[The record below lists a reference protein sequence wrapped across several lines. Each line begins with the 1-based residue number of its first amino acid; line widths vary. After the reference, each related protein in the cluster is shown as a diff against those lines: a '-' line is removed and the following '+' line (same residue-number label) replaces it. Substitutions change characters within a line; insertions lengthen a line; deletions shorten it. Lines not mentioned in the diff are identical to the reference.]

1 MGLERIRG
9 TTGRL
14 PFLSLVKKL
23 KSRLTAERLEH
34 SLSVADMARF
44 LAKVHGLSV
53 KKAYVAGLLHDLARD
68 MPFHTLV
75 VYARKSHIPV
85 GRIELEEPVL
95 LHAPVGA
102 EVARREF
109 GVTDECILK
118 AISRHT
124 TGCSGMSALD
134 LVLYVSDYIE
144 PGRRFEGFGDGFE
157 DIENIRI
164 TALEDLKRAA
174 LMVMDCTVEYLIRQ
188 KRLIHPRTIR
198 ARNDLLRRM
207 AGFGREDKRLH
218 GIKTRIR
225 R

>member
-1 MGLERIRG
+1 MERIRR

-14 PFLSLVKKL
+14 PLLSLVKKL
-23 KSRLTAERLEH
+23 KRRLTAERLEH
-34 SLSVADMARF
+34 SLSVADTACF

-53 KKAYVAGLLHDLARD
+53 EKAYIAGLLHDVARD
-68 MPFHTLV
+68 MPYRVLL

-109 GVTDECILK
+109 GVTDEYVLK

-124 TGCSGMSALD
+124 TGCPGMSALD
-134 LVLYVSDYIE
+134 LVLYVADYIE
-144 PGRRFEGFGDGFE
+144 PRRRFGGFRGDSQ
-157 DIENIRI
+157 DMKNIRV
-164 TALEDLKRAA
+164 TALEDLKGAA

-188 KRLIHPRTIR
+188 KRLIHPRTIQ
-198 ARNDLLRRM
+198 ARNDLLRRI
-207 AGFGREDKRLH
+207 ASVGGEDKR
-218 GIKTRIR
+218 
-225 R
+225 